1 MITLKPNSKQARA
14 WVRAYD
20 LANYSCLEQ
29 VYRTYSRKKGL
40 AYRACRKKM
49 QDENGANFKI
59 VSFNSMQ
66 FTAGWTTFE
75 GIRIETRDN
84 SYLIPW

>member
-1 MITLKPNSKQARA
+1 MITLNPNSKRARA

-20 LANYSCLEQ
+20 LAKYSCLEQ
-29 VYRTYSRKKGL
+29 VYRTYSREKGL
-40 AYRACRKKM
+40 AYRACFNMMR
-49 QDENGANFKI
+49 DECGENFKI

-66 FTAGWTTFE
+66 FTTGWTTFE